1 MIPNMQRL
9 AETRAFCG
17 PFALAALTGEP
28 IDRCLD
34 AIRAVR
40 GDDNEYRERIGAA
53 PRRRGVAIRG
63 VYNWEMDRA
72 LKTLGWRMDA
82 VPHKSKISMKRFVET
97 IGMALKDSPLL
108 VNVTGHY
115 IVLYRGMVMDTTYR
129 IPMAFS
135 LSRRYRRSI
144 VRNAWA
150 VKRAAA
156 VAGG

>member
-1 MIPNMQRL
+1 MIPNMQNL

-40 GDDNEYRERIGAA
+40 GDDNRGAT
-53 PRRRGVAIRG
+53 PRRRRAIRG
-63 VYNWEMDRA
+63 VFNWEMERA
-72 LKTLGWRMDA
+72 LRALGWRMDP
-82 VPHKSKISMKRFVET
+82 VSYSRKVSMKRFVET
-97 IGMALKDSPLL
+97 VGTDLKNVPLL

-115 IVLYRGMVMDTTYR
+115 IVLYRGMVMDTTHR

-150 VKRAAA
+150 VKRAVAA
-156 VAGG
+156 AGG